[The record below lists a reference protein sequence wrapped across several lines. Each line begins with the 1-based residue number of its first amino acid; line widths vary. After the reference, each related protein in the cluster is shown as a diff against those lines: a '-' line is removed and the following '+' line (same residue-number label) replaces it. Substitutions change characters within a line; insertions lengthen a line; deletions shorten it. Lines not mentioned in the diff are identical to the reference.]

1 MWGPASAGPEGAPK
15 GGPHVRNTSELP
27 RRSTLYSSD
36 NMRRVGSPVVVGIT
50 AALGCV
56 VVSAQGS
63 TFVARDHPAIEYST
77 RPTHDAVA
85 RLNERLQKGQL
96 RLSFD
101 RPSGYLRSVLARLD
115 ISPSSQT
122 LVFSENSLQRAHISK
137 AAPRAIYF
145 NDTTAVGWTNG
156 ADSLEVA
163 SQDATQGVIFY
174 ALSQQP
180 QAKPQFV
187 RAGECLQCH
196 LAAETSGVP
205 GLFMMSVL
213 PLSDDQNEYARGW
226 AMDHRTPVED
236 RWGGWYVTGT
246 QVPQRHL
253 GNVPVLHVPRS
264 YVRADTAPRLA
275 TGTGAFDTSAYLTPH
290 SDVVALM
297 VLNHQVH
304 MVNLLTRL
312 GWEAR
317 ILAHD
322 PSAAATR
329 GLPSHVRD
337 LVRDFVDYLLFID
350 EAPLPSPVRGSSTF
364 AQEFAAKGPHDSRG
378 RSLRDLDLTN
388 RLLRYPCSFMV
399 YSDAFE
405 ALPAAAKNLVYER
418 MWEVLSGKETNK
430 RYGRLSLADR
440 RAIVEILLETK
451 KGVPQYFRA
460 AITG

>member
-1 MWGPASAGPEGAPK
+1 MLPSQRFFAA
-15 GGPHVRNTSELP
+15 VRRPS
-27 RRSTLYSSD
+27 RSILVGR
-36 NMRRVGSPVVVGIT
+36 MRRVASPVIVGLI
-50 AALGCV
+50 AALGCALV
-56 VVSAQGS
+56 IAQGS
-63 TFVARDHPAIEYST
+63 NFVARDHAAIQYST

-85 RLNERLQKGQL
+85 RLNERLNNGEL

-101 RPSGYLRSVLARLD
+101 GPSGYLRSVLASLD

-137 AAPRAIYF
+137 ATPRAIYF
-145 NDTTAVGWTNG
+145 NDYATVGWANG
-156 ADSLEVA
+156 AESLEVA
-163 SQDATQGVIFY
+163 AQDATQGVIFY
-174 ALSQQP
+174 SLSQKP
-180 QAKPQFV
+180 QTKPQFV
-187 RAGECLQCH
+187 RSGECLQCH
-196 LAAETSGVP
+196 LTAETSGVP

-246 QVPQRHL
+246 QVPVRHL

-264 YVRADTAPRLA
+264 YVRADTAPRLT
-275 TGTGAFDTSAYLTPH
+275 TGAGAFDTNAYLTPH

-304 MVNLLTRL
+304 MINLLTRL

-317 ILAHD
+317 ILASD
-322 PSAAATR
+322 AAATG
-329 GLPSHVRD
+329 GLPPRVRD

-364 AQEFAAKGPHDSRG
+364 AEEFAAKGPHDSRR
-378 RSLRDLDLTN
+378 RSLRDLDLTR
-388 RLLRYPCSFMV
+388 RLLRYPCSFV
-399 YSDAFE
+399 IYSDAFD
-405 ALPAAAKNLVYER
+405 ALPAAVKTLVYER
-418 MWEVLSGKETNK
+418 LWEVLSGKETNK
-430 RYGRLSLADR
+430 AYARLSLADR

-451 KGVPQYFRA
+451 KAVPEYFRA
-460 AITG
+460 AVTG